1 MHSRFFAIIAM
12 SIALGLLISG
22 AFENWFWGYSFVWLL
37 LLIGVFVVS
46 ISAVSTGLLRH
57 LN

>member
-12 SIALGLLISG
+12 SIALGLLISA
-22 AFENWFWGYSFVWLL
+22 AFENWFWGYSFVWWL